1 MSASTKHD
9 GGGGVFSIILTGLL
23 VVTLLAMQPLPA
35 QILTADA
42 GPDLE
47 VDTGTP
53 VQIGGSPTASGGAP
67 PYTYSWSPA
76 EGLDDPTAANP
87 VATPNTDITYR
98 VTVTDA
104 EGVQAEDEVTLRV
117 RVWLYAIS
125 DTPPNQLTRVNI
137 YSQSPTLN
145 IVADEITYGGPAM
158 AGLPPV
164 GSVLNE
170 TEAAAIDPVNERAF
184 IISNMGTTSALLLL
198 DLQTGVATGI
208 GFTGATDINALAFN
222 PTSQMLYGLSSHQ
235 SQLYVID
242 TATGAAT
249 ALPMP
254 VTTTG
259 ANIEGL
265 AFDHFLQPPVLYAVD
280 EFDGTVYTIDVNTGE
295 GTVAGVTQ
303 TGFESIEFS
312 SDGTMFAAHNLSKLY
327 TIDRDSS
334 YAATVFANSLT
345 IDGEGLLLND
355 GLSTLDD
362 LIPVELAAFYAQTG
376 EAEVRLFWVTATES
390 ENLGFNVYR
399 SEQGVNDFVRVNSA
413 LIEGAGNSSS
423 EISYEW
429 ADRQVEPGK
438 SYDYLLED
446 VDFQGRRT
454 RHGPVSVAVAALPSE
469 IMLLQSYP
477 NPFSVTGNNG
487 AGGMGRTHI
496 AFALARES
504 FVSLKI
510 FSITGREVAVLARR
524 SYPPGRFTISWDG
537 RDQAGNIVAGG
548 VYFYSV
554 QTPAGVLLK
563 KKLLIL
569 K

>member
-1 MSASTKHD
+1 MHVSTKRDGD
-9 GGGGVFSIILTGLL
+9 GGIFSTILTGLL
-23 VVTLLAMQPLPA
+23 VLTMVAVQPLSA
-35 QILTADA
+35 QSLTADA
-42 GPDLE
+42 GPDQE
-47 VDTGTP
+47 VDTGAP

-67 PYTYSWSPA
+67 PYTYSWSPT

-87 VATPNTDITYR
+87 IATPNTNITYR

-104 EGVQAEDEVTLRV
+104 EGVRAEDEVTLSV

-158 AGLPPV
+158 PGLPAV

-170 TEAAAIDPVNERAF
+170 TEAAALDPVNERAF

-198 DLQTGVATGI
+198 DLQTGVATGV
-208 GFTGATDINALAFN
+208 GFTGTTDINALAFN

-242 TATGAAT
+242 TVTGAAT

-280 EFDGTVYTIDVNTGE
+280 ESDGTVYTIDVNTGE

-362 LIPVELAAFYAQTG
+362 LIPVELTAFYAQTG

-399 SEQGVNDFVRVNSA
+399 SEQGVDDFERVNSA

-438 SYDYLLED
+438 RYDYLLED

-454 RHGPVSVAVAALPSE
+454 RHGPVSVAVAALPSA

-477 NPFSVTGNNG
+477 NPFSVTGN
-487 AGGMGRTHI
+487 GGPGGIGGTHI
-496 AFALARES
+496 AFALAQES
-504 FVSLKI
+504 FVTLKI
-510 FSITGREVAVLARR
+510 YSITGREVAVLTRR
-524 SYPPGRFTISWDG
+524 NYPPGRFTIAWDG
-537 RDQAGNIVAGG
+537 RDQTGNIVAGG

-554 QTPAGVLLK
+554 QTSAGDWLK

-569 K
+569 R